1 MSALT
6 WLLAL
11 GMALG
16 PSPDPALPQALSR
29 LLLPMLPLGWLPLG
43 GGLQARALLRCC
55 PGQSLLSGGHVRPGD
70 RSGWVRSRLRLA
82 ALPRALLLVLLLVL
96 PCTVA
101 AAAAEAAP
109 GVCVG
114 QVCGD
119 EFRRSGQHPWQLRLR
134 LSDQRGHRERVTVD
148 CRDGRISPGS
158 GPVERGFGAAVARRA
173 CRLAD
178 QQLG

>member
-11 GMALG
+11 GLALG
-16 PSPDPALPQALSR
+16 LSLDPALLLTLSR
-29 LLLPMLPLGWLPLG
+29 LLLPMLPFGSLPLV
-43 GGLQARALLRCC
+43 GGLQVRAVLWRC
-55 PGQSLLSGGHVRPGD
+55 PGQSLLTGGRVRPGD
-70 RSGWVRSRLRLA
+70 RSGWVRSRVRLG
-82 ALPRALLLVLLLVL
+82 ALPSALLIALLLVL

-101 AAAAEAAP
+101 AGSAEAAP

-119 EFRRSGQHPWQLRLR
+119 EFRRSGQHAWQLRLR

-178 QQLG
+178 QELG

>member
-1 MSALT
+1 MHDLSALT

-11 GMALG
+11 GMAFG
-16 PSPDPALPQALSR
+16 PS
-29 LLLPMLPLGWLPLG
+29 LLPMLPLVWPPLL
-43 GGLQARALLRCC
+43 GGLQARAVLWRC
-55 PGQSLLSGGHVRPGD
+55 PGQSLLTGGRVRPGD
-70 RSGWVRSRLRLA
+70 RFRWVRSRVRLA
-82 ALPRALLLVLLLVL
+82 ALPSALLLALLLVL

-101 AAAAEAAP
+101 AGSAEAAP

-119 EFRRSGQHPWQLRLR
+119 EFRRSGQHSWQLRLR

-178 QQLG
+178 QELG